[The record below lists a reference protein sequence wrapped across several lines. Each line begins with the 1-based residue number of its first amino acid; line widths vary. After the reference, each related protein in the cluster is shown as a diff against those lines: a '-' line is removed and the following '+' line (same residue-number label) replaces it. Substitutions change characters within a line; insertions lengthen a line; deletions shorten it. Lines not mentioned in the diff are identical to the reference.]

1 MNTLEAMERE
11 ESRNRIRTY
20 FNTPE
25 VRAAYAKQMQFFRL
39 GATHNERGLFGGNR
53 SGKTIAGG
61 CEMVYHLTGEYPD
74 WWEGR
79 RFDHPVDAWAAG
91 DTGKNVRDII
101 QRLMLGDD
109 SAPGT
114 GLIPAEAI
122 IRTTVKH
129 GLADAK
135 ETIYVR
141 HKPTGGVS
149 MLQLKSYDQG
159 REAFQGT
166 SVHVIWTDEEP
177 PEDIYTECLLRTM
190 TVNGIVQL
198 TATPLQGLTKLMLL
212 YLPELAPT
220 TDDDKNAGPVSS
232 GSKVAIMVSWEDVPH
247 LSESQKKAILAS
259 IPAWQRDARTKGVPQ
274 LGSGAIYQIPESDV
288 VVQGFEIPKFWPRGF
303 AVDVGWNRT
312 AVLWGAKNPETGA
325 VYIYDEYY
333 RGQAE
338 PSVHAAA
345 VHSRGK
351 WMAGVI
357 DPAARGRSQKDG
369 EQLLELYIQLGLDVE
384 PANNARESGIY
395 TVWEKLSQ
403 GQLKIFRSC
412 TNTMNEYRLYR
423 RNEKGEVVKSNDH
436 LMDALRYLVMSGIE
450 RFKVEPA
457 FVPGAKAWHH
467 WSPPPVWAG

>member
-1 MNTLEAMERE
+1 
-11 ESRNRIRTY
+11 
-20 FNTPE
+20 
-25 VRAAYAKQMQFFRL
+25 MQFFRL
-39 GATHNERGLFGGNR
+39 GAKHNERGLFGGNR

-61 CEMVYHLTGEYPD
+61 CEMTYHLTGDYPD

-101 QRLMLGDD
+101 QRLMIGPPGDE
-109 SAPGT
+109 SKRGT
-114 GLIPAEAI
+114 GLIPADFI
-122 IRTTVKH
+122 LRTTVKH
-129 GLADAK
+129 GLADAV
-135 ETIYVR
+135 ETVYVR
-141 HKPTGGVS
+141 HVPTGGVS
-149 MLQLKSYDQG
+149 TLQFKSYDQG

-166 SVHVIWTDEEP
+166 SQHVIWPDEEP
-177 PEDIYTECLLRTM
+177 PEDVYTECLLRTM
-190 TVNGIVQL
+190 TVDGLIQL

-220 TDDDKNAGPVSS
+220 TEDDTKGGPVST

-247 LSESQKKAILAS
+247 LSESQKASILAS

-274 LGSGAIYQIPESDV
+274 LGAGAIYQIPESDIV
-288 VVQGFEIPKFWPRGF
+288 VSGFEIPKHWPRGY
-303 AVDVGWNRT
+303 ALDVGWNRT
-312 AVLWGAKNPETGA
+312 AVVWGAMDPETRG

-345 VHSRGK
+345 VHARGK
-351 WMAGVI
+351 WQPGVI

-369 EQLLELYIQLGLDVE
+369 EKLSELYQQLGLDVE
-384 PANNARESGIY
+384 PANNAREAGIY

-423 RNEKGEVVKSNDH
+423 RNEKGDVVKSNDH
-436 LMDALRYLVMSGIE
+436 LMDALRYLVMSGLE
-450 RFKVEPA
+450 RFRVEPNV
-457 FVPGAKAWHH
+457 VPGKRWFD
-467 WSPPPVWAG
+467 WQPPPVWAG